1 MVTRSLA
8 LGARPKSVRGE
19 RSAIA
24 ERSRTWNSDGT
35 LTARP
40 DTRHDADFGGLDG
53 RTLKAL
59 AHPLRFR
66 VLARLNR
73 GVASPV
79 EIARELGVPVGR
91 VSHHVR
97 TLAALGAIELVRTRP
112 RRGAVEHF
120 YRATLPARFSDEDWA
135 RVPPSARQ
143 AIDAANLTDLLAVL
157 HSAAPTG
164 FEHPRSHLSYAPLE
178 LDEQA
183 MRELSDLLSETLVRA
198 SAIEAASA
206 ARRGPRLG
214 TEIVLLHFERGDAG
228 GT

>member
-1 MVTRSLA
+1 V
-8 LGARPKSVRGE
+8 P
-19 RSAIA
+19 
-24 ERSRTWNSDGT
+24 RTWNSDRT
-35 LTARP
+35 LTGRS
-40 DTRHDADFGGLDG
+40 DTTQSPRRAEAPRDDADRGGLDA

-120 YRATLPARFSDEDWA
+120 YRAVLPARFSDEDWA

-143 AIDAANLTDLLAVL
+143 AIDATNLTELLGVL
-157 HSAAPTG
+157 RSAGPAG

-183 MRELSDLLSETLVRA
+183 MRELSDLLSETLDRA
-198 SAIEAASA
+198 SEIAAASSARGA
-206 ARRGPRLG
+206 ATCG
-214 TEIVLLHFERGDAG
+214 TEIVLLHFERSDAG
-228 GT
+228 GSAASLD